1 MKTYN
6 RATHNIFKFIMN
18 PTEDGMIPDKLL
30 FLKSLYKNNNQNK
43 QNKKK
48 EKEKLELTNINDKLN
63 KFMNSSGIFPHS

>member
-30 FLKSLYKNNNQNK
+30 FLKSLYKNNN
-43 QNKKK
+43 
-48 EKEKLELTNINDKLN
+48 
-63 KFMNSSGIFPHS
+63 